1 MPETRV
7 SVAHEAPSRMDLQ
20 SREQYLEPVR
30 EEYWNADKKRW
41 PRLLNEA
48 SSFPHRYRQAG
59 A

>member
-1 MPETRV
+1 
-7 SVAHEAPSRMDLQ
+7 MDLQ